1 MKERKIPV
9 SHMLKPMVG
18 VEHRLIKFIIIV
30 ILPLFLA
37 VLGSLY
43 FLYYCYYLCIY
54 FYCTMYYL
62 KLENFIVFKVHYVSN
77 YWVMSRYMSFL

>member
-9 SHMLKPMVG
+9 SHMLKPMIG

-30 ILPLFLA
+30 ILPSFLA

-43 FLYYCYYLCIY
+43 FLYDIIIIIYL
-54 FYCTMYYL
+54 FLLTMYYL
-62 KLENFIVFKVHYVSN
+62 TLN
-77 YWVMSRYMSFL
+77 